1 MKTNALTGF
10 LLFFLLG
17 FTSIAIGGKVPPNW
31 KDWDAYPKG
40 ADAPRYTA
48 ARIQDLLLADEKM
61 VFIYAGYETDRVVCG
76 SIYLPYTM
84 VPPFGNGA
92 KVNLNIPK
100 DTWMV
105 AYCP

>member
-1 MKTNALTGF
+1 MKTKAMASF
-10 LLFFLLG
+10 FFLLLFG
-17 FTSIAIGGKVPPNW
+17 VASTGMAGKIPSNW
-31 KDWDAYPKG
+31 KDWNAYPKG

-48 ARIQDLLLADEKM
+48 DRVQQLLVAGEKM
-61 VFIYAGYETDRVVCG
+61 VLIYAGYETDKVVCG

-84 VPPFGNGA
+84 VPPFGNGS

-105 AYCP
+105 AY